1 MDEPGCRSTG
11 GLRASPSGDS
21 AASSLERDPLVV
33 GAGPVDLPRKRVE
46 IELGRRR
53 HRLITGPSG
62 LVLFV
67 CLFLPAIR
75 GCHEPVYPF
84 ETPMFLPPYFYGLA
98 FAFGAAAVTVRGM
111 RNAIVA
117 IRAITIAMLA
127 FSAILTMF
135 SPPVGIIELMIT
147 ALIFAGI
154 DTSGHSE
161 RRAASAATIVGAI
174 CTLWF
179 GFWTATSDALLGAY
193 LSLASSIGLL
203 VGGLIWVGETAHQV
217 APLIL
222 IPRAVAR
229 RRE

>member
-11 GLRASPSGDS
+11 ALGASFED
-21 AASSLERDPLVV
+21 DPLVQ
-33 GAGPVDLPRKRVE
+33 GAGPVEPPCRRVE

-53 HRLITGPSG
+53 HRLITAPSG
-62 LVLFV
+62 LLLFV
-67 CLFLPAIR
+67 CLFLPAVR
-75 GCHEPVYPF
+75 GCHAPVYPL
-84 ETPMFLPPYFYGLA
+84 EMPMFLPPYLYGLA
-98 FAFGAAAVTVRGM
+98 FAYGAATLTARGM
-111 RNAIVA
+111 RNAIIA
-117 IRAITIAMLA
+117 IRAITIMTLA
-127 FSAILTMF
+127 GSALLVLL
-135 SPPVGIIELMIT
+135 SPALGIIELMIS
-147 ALIFAGI
+147 AFVFAGI
-154 DTSGHSE
+154 ATGGHSE
-161 RRAASAATIVGAI
+161 RRAASTATIVGAI

-203 VGGLIWVGETAHQV
+203 VGGLVWLGETAANV